1 MAHTVVIGLQWGD
14 EGKGKIVDLICPAFG
29 AVVRYQGGHNAGHT
43 VKYGDRH
50 FALHL
55 IPSGILHE
63 GMRCV
68 LGGGMV
74 VSPEAFFEEVDGLA
88 AAGVAIGDRLAV
100 SNRAHVLLPHYAELD
115 RRREASLGD
124 DRIGTTARG
133 IGPAYELKAARY
145 GLRMAD
151 LLSTDLAGRLER
163 QAERMAAELAHL
175 GAGGPE
181 EWLPELATVRAWVER
196 LAPFVRDTTALLA
209 AWRREG
215 RSVLFEGAQGT
226 LLDLD
231 HGSYPY
237 VTSSS
242 STAGGA
248 AVGAGVP
255 PTALDGVLGVLKAYT
270 TRVGEGPFPTELHDE
285 AGAYLR
291 ERGNEFGTT
300 TGRPRRCGWLDLVA
314 ARYACELNGVDT
326 IALTKLDVLD
336 GFEEIRLCVAYRI
349 DGAEVRRFPADAAEL
364 ARAEPVLESV
374 PGWRAETAGV
384 LEHDALPAAAR
395 DYVARIEAEVEAPV
409 SLVSTGPR
417 REETIV
423 RDNAHLT
430 SWLGDRLEEVLAARG
445 A

>member
-1 MAHTVVIGLQWGD
+1 MANTVVIGMQWGD
-14 EGKGKIVDLICPAFG
+14 EGKGKIVDLICPSFG

-43 VKYGDRH
+43 VKFENRH

-55 IPSGILHE
+55 IPSGILHA
-63 GMRCV
+63 GIRCV
-68 LGGGMV
+68 LGNGMV
-74 VSPEAFFEEVDGLA
+74 ISPPAFFEELDGLA
-88 AAGVAIGDRLAV
+88 AAGVEVGDRLVV
-100 SNRAHVLLPHYAELD
+100 SDRAHVLLPHYAELD
-115 RRREASLGD
+115 RRREESLGD
-124 DRIGTTARG
+124 DRIGTTSRG
-133 IGPAYELKAARY
+133 IGPAYELKAARC

-151 LLSTDLAGRLER
+151 LLASDLPMRLER
-163 QAERMAAELAHL
+163 QAERLAAELGHL
-175 GAGGPE
+175 GAGDRD
-181 EWLPELATVRAWVER
+181 EWLAGLSTVRGWAER
-196 LAPFVRDTTALLA
+196 LAPFVADTTGLLA
-209 AWRREG
+209 AWRG
-215 RSVLFEGAQGT
+215 DGMSILFEGAQGT

-248 AVGAGVP
+248 AVGSGVP
-255 PTALDGVLGVLKAYT
+255 PTHLDGVLGVLKAYT

-314 ARYACELNGVDT
+314 ARYACEVNGVDT

-336 GFEEIRLCVAYRI
+336 GFDEIKLCVAYRV
-349 DGAEVRRFPADAAEL
+349 DGEEIRRFPADAAKL

-374 PGWRAETAGV
+374 PGWTDETAGV
-384 LEHDALPAAAR
+384 LEHDALPAVAR
-395 DYVARIEAEVEAPV
+395 DYVARIEAETGAPV
-409 SLVSTGPR
+409 SLISTGPR

-423 RDNAHLT
+423 RDEPRFAALT
-430 SWLGDRLEEVLAARG
+430 GGFAG
-445 A
+445 